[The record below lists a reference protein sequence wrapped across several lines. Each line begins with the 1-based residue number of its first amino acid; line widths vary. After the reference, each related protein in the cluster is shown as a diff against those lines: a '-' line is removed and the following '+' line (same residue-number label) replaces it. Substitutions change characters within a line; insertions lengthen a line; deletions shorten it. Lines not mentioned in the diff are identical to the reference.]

1 MRAASL
7 LLAALLAA
15 GCVDLGTD
23 KIFPDESD
31 KVVALHL
38 NAYAK
43 VGEDGVVEVT
53 GFDAGNVTRAFK
65 GTVRFLL
72 AQQHDPPSPPTYTA
86 VKEWSVELTAESFS
100 NPGNHPVHVER
111 IPRATFPEVGTYKIT
126 AEATIGGRA
135 LPPES
140 ALFYAEP

>member
-1 MRAASL
+1 MRFAPL
-7 LLAALLAA
+7 LLALLVA

-23 KIFPDESD
+23 HVFPDESD

-43 VGEDGVVEVT
+43 VGQDGVLEIT
-53 GFDAGNVTRAFK
+53 GFDAGNVTRAFSGEVK
-65 GTVRFLL
+65 LLL
-72 AQQHDPPSPPTYTA
+72 AQQREPPTPPEYVK
-86 VKEWSVELTAESFS
+86 VKEWSVSLTSDSFT
-100 NPGNHPVHVER
+100 NPGNHPVHVES
-111 IPRATFPEVGTYKIT
+111 IPRATFPEAGTYKIT
-126 AEATIGGRA
+126 ADATARGRS